1 MARKK
6 ISFDDTISFDEPAK
20 VFQEKD
26 GRMITN
32 EKIYAKDDK
41 SSMIVGVA
49 MAGEVVRILAPA
61 ITPDQMT
68 KIRTYTTNREGYVNS
83 KSFL

>member
-6 ISFDDTISFDEPAK
+6 ITFDDPAPLETK
-20 VFQEKD
+20 VFVERD

-32 EKIYAKDDK
+32 EKMYLKDDK

-49 MAGEVVRILAPA
+49 MAGEVVKILQPS
-61 ITPDQMT
+61 TSPDHMT
-68 KIRTYTTNREGYVNS
+68 KIRTYSTNREGFINP
-83 KSFL
+83 KSLL